1 MRASQSPSLAS
12 KVVGMKF
19 ASNFFPEAVVVAPNA
34 IGRRITLKSSAN
46 ADCQKK
52 MNKNTVDTCI
62 WEVSIQIGWRHPRKE
77 VPGPSRHDA
86 SSKEMRSCT
95 QREAITRITTK
106 DIR

>member
-62 WEVSIQIGWRHPRKE
+62 WEVSIQIAGWRLVARG
-77 VPGPSRHDA
+77 PGPKSA
-86 SSKEMRSCT
+86 
-95 QREAITRITTK
+95 
-106 DIR
+106 